1 MEMICFDLDNT
12 LINSDRAHY
21 RAYNRA
27 LKELGFKNFPFNK
40 MVKHF
45 GAPKE
50 EIAKILTSSK
60 SPRIIYKITYLHAKY
75 LVNEAK
81 KDARKI
87 KGSEKTLKL
96 LKKKYELGLLS
107 NNSHSNILSL
117 LKSAN
122 LEKNLFD
129 VILGNDDVKNSKPY
143 PDEILKAEKLLHLK
157 ALYMVGDSIYDVI
170 AGKKAKVKTIAVL
183 TGHYSKNT
191 LKKYN
196 PDYIVKSVKDIL
208 KIVLKK

>member
-27 LKELGFKNFPFNK
+27 LKELGFKRFPFNK

-45 GAPKE
+45 GAPKL

-87 KGSEKTLKL
+87 KGSVKTLKL
-96 LKKKYELGLLS
+96 LKKKYDLGLLS

-117 LKSAN
+117 LKSTN

-170 AGKKAKVKTIAVL
+170 AGKKARVKTIAVL

-196 PDYIVKSVKDIL
+196 PDFIVNSVKDVP
-208 KIVLKK
+208 KTVLKK

>member
-27 LKELGFKNFPFNK
+27 LKELGFKKFAFNK
-40 MVKHF
+40 MIKHF
-45 GAPKE
+45 GAPKL

-170 AGKKAKVKTIAVL
+170 AGKKARVKTIAVL

-196 PDYIVKSVKDIL
+196 PDFIVNSVKDVP
-208 KIVLKK
+208 KTVLKK